1 MSVEGL
7 TFPFPLLNMPVDGD
21 RCRRLRA
28 MERNKQTSIIK
39 VDPDRVEKDKVQK
52 IADILGKGGLI
63 AFPTETFYG
72 LGAHA
77 LIRDAVEAVFRIKSR
92 DPGKPVSVIVSDL
105 AMFERI
111 VEPPP
116 AVFKAI
122 ASRFWPGPLTLVLR
136 AVPGIPDNILGPD
149 RTIGIRFPR
158 VDWLRAVVKTLG
170 APITATSANI
180 SGEKELYDPRNVKRA
195 FAGLVDL
202 IVDGGRT
209 PGLLATTVLDLTQD
223 KPRIL
228 RDGQVSRS
236 ALEEFL

>member
-1 MSVEGL
+1 MQ
-7 TFPFPLLNMPVDGD
+7 
-21 RCRRLRA
+21 
-28 MERNKQTSIIK
+28 RNKQTSILK
-39 VDPDRVEKDKVQK
+39 VDPDRVETDKVGK
-52 IADILGKGGLI
+52 IVGVLSKGGLM

-77 LIRDAVEAVFRIKSR
+77 LIKDAVEAVFRLKGR

-105 AMFERI
+105 AMFGRI

-116 AVFKAI
+116 PAFKAI
-122 ASRFWPGPLTLVLR
+122 ASRFWPGPLTLILR
-136 AVPGIPDNILGPD
+136 AVPGIPDDILGPD
-149 RTIGIRFPR
+149 RTIGIRYPK
-158 VDWLRAVVKTLG
+158 VDWIRAVVKALG

-180 SGEKELYDPRNVKRA
+180 SGEKELYDPRDVKRA

-209 PGLLATTVLDLTQD
+209 PGLLATTVLDLTGE

-228 RDGQVSRS
+228 RDGQISRS
-236 ALEEFL
+236 VLEEYI